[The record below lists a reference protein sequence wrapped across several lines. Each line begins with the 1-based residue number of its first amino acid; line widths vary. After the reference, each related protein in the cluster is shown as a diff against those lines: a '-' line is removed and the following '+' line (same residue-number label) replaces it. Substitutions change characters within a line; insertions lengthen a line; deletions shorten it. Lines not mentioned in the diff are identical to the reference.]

1 MGAVVNPLDRIAE
14 TTRALREVQD
24 AKRRLVRRLRED
36 GTTWQEIADA
46 LGVSRQAAWRKYRE
60 K

>member
-24 AKRRLVRRLRED
+24 AKRQLVKRLRED